1 MSDEGDRG
9 EWDLDGMAG
18 SYRAQTGHLTRT
30 IKKAAALVKEAAL
43 CAPST
48 IFLDELKRALAEV
61 RDQQAKC
68 ADICEDIR
76 DAQDKSDENEAH
88 IEGCLNRDADRADL
102 VAVQVTREMAR
113 CEIGLR
119 LPVPPVVGAPGPN
132 VGQVRVI
139 FKPEKDLKPQELTA
153 EMTPVEFAYWIDAF
167 EAYHAGS
174 HMEVD
179 TIAVQQA
186 FIKACVHSILYN
198 RIKTY
203 IVSGVTPVLGP
214 GNTVMG
220 LMRDE
225 FLLEHSLFAR
235 RLAFFRFKQ
244 AKAQAMSNAVNDLQ
258 RLGDQSDLAGL
269 GPEDLYVMRYL
280 TIGGSGDRSTL
291 DPPTH
296 FVPLLPPPLPPFV
309 CGFGFGFAPE
319 SL

>member
-9 EWDLDGMAG
+9 ERDLDGMAG

-76 DAQDKSDENEAH
+76 DAQDRSDENEAP

-102 VAVQVTREMAR
+102 VAVQVTREMAC

-119 LPVPPVVGAPGPN
+119 PPVPPVVGAPGPN

-139 FKPEKDLKPQELTA
+139 CKPEKDLKPQELTA

-174 HMEVD
+174 HMEVA

-186 FIKACVHSILYN
+186 FFKACVHLILYN

-220 LMRDE
+220 QMRDE
-225 FLLEHSLFAR
+225 FLLEHCLPAD
-235 RLAFFRFKQ
+235 LRFSVSSKQ
-244 AKAQAMSNAVNDLQ
+244 KVKQCPMLSMICSV
-258 RLGDQSDLAGL
+258 
-269 GPEDLYVMRYL
+269 
-280 TIGGSGDRSTL
+280 
-291 DPPTH
+291 
-296 FVPLLPPPLPPFV
+296 
-309 CGFGFGFAPE
+309 
-319 SL
+319 